1 MSMSSDFAL
10 SILNN
15 KYVLVGLLGSG
26 GFGDVYE
33 AYVPQRS
40 LPCAI
45 KVVSCE
51 TEEKRRQV
59 LREGNLLKHYS
70 KTWHFIP
77 DVYDVWSEG
86 QTSYLV
92 MEFIRGDTLQEQMQQ
107 SSQPWSAD
115 RAITFLRFML
125 GFLTQVHE
133 AGIVHRDLK
142 PSNIKPHPTRGYIL
156 LDFGIAKQFET
167 YTFAK
172 EVGTF
177 EYAPLEQLTQGG
189 STDQRSDLYS
199 LGVTAYQLLTRQ
211 LPRAAYLRDTARHNG
226 EGEILVRPSQLVGGV
241 PPALERTLLAL
252 LALDPAGRPANARA
266 ALVLLDSPAEDSVIA
281 SPTPKRPSSPL
292 TAPQQV
298 AGQAAVLPSA
308 MPTMPLAV
316 SSAAG
321 APTVVL
327 PRVPPL
333 AAFAGVPPAT
343 PTPQQG
349 GRVAV
354 LAAPRLALRARAVA
368 WWRALWRPTPSLPL
382 AFTGLWGIIGGA
394 IGWGAGVGALL
405 STETRP
411 LLYPVLGALIG
422 ATLCAG
428 ARFLA
433 LPRGHAEEPV
443 VATAGLY
450 VGAMALIGALVGG
463 LYTIFDPAL
472 SRQDGT
478 VMLGAAFAPLLGAV
492 AALLLRAFRERSVE
506 PIRRIGTGAVFVTI
520 CAALVGILIGG
531 VIGCLFWLFPSGSA
545 NNLLSDCIVPG
556 ALGGGAIG
564 AALGLYLGSATLL
577 LRDP

>member
-45 KVVSCE
+45 KVVICE

-59 LREGNLLKHYS
+59 LREGNLLMHYS

-77 DVYDVWSEG
+77 DVYDIWSEE
-86 QTSYLV
+86 QKSYLV
-92 MEFIRGDTLQEQMQQ
+92 MEFIRGDTLQEQLQQ
-107 SSQPWSAD
+107 STQPWSAD
-115 RAITFLRFML
+115 RVITFLRFML

-211 LPRAAYLRDTARHNG
+211 LPRSAYLRDSARHDG
-226 EGEILVRPSQLVGGV
+226 QGEILVRPSQLVSGV

-266 ALVLLDSPAEDSVIA
+266 ALALLDTPAEDSVIA
-281 SPTPKRPSSPL
+281 PPTPKRPATPV
-292 TAPQQV
+292 APHMV
-298 AGQAAVLPSA
+298 GGATAVLPGVA
-308 MPTMPLAV
+308 PTQTLATPV
-316 SSAAG
+316 DAA

-327 PRVPPL
+327 PRAASPVPPPAPL
-333 AAFAGVPPAT
+333 AASGEQVTALV
-343 PTPQQG
+343 
-349 GRVAV
+349 
-354 LAAPRLALRARAVA
+354 APRLSLRARVLA
-368 WWRALWRPTPSLPL
+368 WRRALRRPIPSLSL
-382 AFTGLWGIIGGA
+382 AYTGLWGIIGAA
-394 IGWGAGVGALL
+394 IGWGAGMAMLL
-405 STETRP
+405 SSETRP
-411 LLYPVLGALIG
+411 LLYPILGTLLGG
-422 ATLCAG
+422 AFCSG
-428 ARFLA
+428 GRFLT
-433 LPRGHAEEPV
+433 LPSVHREEPN

-450 VGAMALIGALVGG
+450 VGVMALIGALVGG
-463 LYTIFDPAL
+463 LYTIFDPTL

-478 VMLGAAFAPLLGAV
+478 VMLSAAFAPLLGAV
-492 AALLLRAFRERSVE
+492 AALLLRAFRARSVE
-506 PIRRIGTGAVFVTI
+506 PIRHVGTNAILITG

-531 VIGCLFWLFPSGSA
+531 VMGCLFWLFPSGSA
-545 NNLLSDCIVPG
+545 TNLLSDCIVPG
-556 ALGGGAIG
+556 ALGGGMIG
-564 AALGLYLGSATLL
+564 AAIGLYLGSATLL
-577 LRDP
+577 LREP